1 MVAMMSG
8 VIAPPLLIGAMC
20 PAATDPSCTTQ
31 RLYLLQAA
39 MIVSAIATAIQ
50 VSGFRIGPIRIGN
63 GLLSVMGITVTSV
76 AVWQNAIT
84 DMMVSQS
91 AAVSILGMMA
101 IDEVGTI
108 EHDGD
113 R

>member
-63 GLLSVMGITVTSV
+63 GLLSVMGITVISV
-76 AVWQNAIT
+76 TVWQNAIT
-84 DMMVSQS
+84 DMLVSQS
-91 AAVSILGMMA
+91 DSMKMVHNKGL
-101 IDEVGTI
+101 T
-108 EHDGD
+108 
-113 R
+113 